1 MNIKLTQKEFDDFI
15 MLYLKDKVEE
25 FEDNDGSFFGEFIKQ
40 LKKKSFWPLLNKV
53 FLDVPMIQKV
63 QTERI
68 ITTKEKRS
76 DVDISILM

>member
-15 MLYLKDKVEE
+15 MLYLKNKVEE
-25 FEDNDGSFFGEFIKQ
+25 FKENDGSLFSEFTEE
-40 LKKKSFWPLLNKV
+40 LKKRSFWPLLNKV
-53 FLDVPMIQKV
+53 FLDVPMIQKI

-76 DVDISILM
+76 DGDISILM